1 MSPAQNLPLV
11 AVAVAKT
18 DLAHRSHRVRREIFV
33 PKADSRV
40 MNSTPMWSGSSGHGN
55 ASGMCPTHRLPMDR
69 HRLWSSCDV
78 LICPLCDEYVRARWA
93 WLDEVV
99 LPVVDDPDAAM
110 RALVILFN
118 DPRI

>member
-1 MSPAQNLPLV
+1 
-11 AVAVAKT
+11 
-18 DLAHRSHRVRREIFV
+18 
-33 PKADSRV
+33 
-40 MNSTPMWSGSSGHGN
+40 
-55 ASGMCPTHRLPMDR
+55 
-69 HRLWSSCDV
+69 
-78 LICPLCDEYVRARWA
+78 LCDEYVRARWA